1 MGRLD
6 ELRINAYLSEVA
18 RGYRNNAFVAE
29 NLFPTIY
36 SEKEKVDIF
45 YDERPVWIQEVSNNI
60 AKVGFVDNF
69 EEKDVFVEDLY
80 EKNLYNF

>member
-1 MGRLD
+1 MNINRVH
-6 ELRINAYLSEVA
+6 ELLNS
-18 RGYRNNAFVAE
+18 
-29 NLFPTIY
+29 
-36 SEKEKVDIF
+36 KEKVDIF

-80 EKNLYNF
+80 EKNLYNS